1 MSTTDW
7 PARITPA
14 AAQWQ
19 LQKAGTQFAS
29 PFNGTP
35 QAVDYV
41 AERWAVSLSLP
52 NQLNPGA
59 VAALLNNLAGGVN
72 RVNLW
77 HHGSGGQP
85 AGSLRGTPVL
95 SSAAARG
102 DASIALSGCTGRN
115 LLINGSF
122 EADANAN
129 GVADQWNGYQNGSTG
144 AVSFGLSS
152 ASSVSGSYAQR
163 VTALALGTSGSG
175 FAGVYQSLG
184 VPGIGGQPVVFS
196 AYVAAYDGNPS
207 IRLWLTWRDGG
218 TTLRQD
224 SQLFSSVGSV
234 LVRKSV
240 SVVAPAGA
248 NAVDCIVW
256 MQDRSGVAGVSVFDV
271 DAAQLEYGSAVSD
284 FERAPTLLAGDLIGC
299 SGHLFQVAS
308 DCQADDAGAM
318 TVPIINRV
326 RGTIASGTAVTW
338 YKPTAQF
345 IMPAMAAGSLQVP
358 GYTQG
363 AALDLLEVW

>member
-29 PFNGTP
+29 PFNGTV

-85 AGSLRGTPVL
+85 AGTLRGTPRL
-95 SSAAARG
+95 AAGAARG
-102 DASIALSGCTGRN
+102 YATLSLSNCTSPANAILGGGFSIDSNGDGRGDYWDTYSAGATGIVAYN
-115 LLINGSF
+115 LLGGGII
-122 EADANAN
+122 
-129 GVADQWNGYQNGSTG
+129 
-144 AVSFGLSS
+144 
-152 ASSVSGSYAQR
+152 SGPPQQ
-163 VTALALGTSGSG
+163 VTATALGTASGDRIGISQDFACASLAGAPCVASAYTFGTAGASAKMVVTFYTSAAVYCGG
-175 FAGVYQSLG
+175 FAEASAV
-184 VPGIGGQPVVFS
+184 IGGSVARLQTAGIVPANAATAKVWIWMTQMPV
-196 AYVAAYDGNPS
+196 
-207 IRLWLTWRDGG
+207 
-218 TTLRQD
+218 
-224 SQLFSSVGSV
+224 
-234 LVRKSV
+234 
-240 SVVAPAGA
+240 AGA
-248 NAVDCIVW
+248 AEVRIDSVIFAA
-256 MQDRSGVAGVSVFDV
+256 GTVAG
-271 DAAQLEYGSAVSD
+271 D
-284 FERAPTLLAGDLIGC
+284 FPPPATLLAGDMIGC
-299 SGHLFQVAS
+299 SGHLLQVAS
-308 DCQADDAGAM
+308 DCQATDAGVM

-326 RGTIASGTAVTW
+326 RATIASGTAVTW
-338 YKPTAQF
+338 YRPTAQF
-345 IMPAMAAGSLQVP
+345 MMPAMAAGALQVP
-358 GYTQG
+358 CYTQG